1 MNKRPLTTTIVTH
14 IVRGASF
21 IVLLFI
27 GINVIRFAQAQ
38 PQSNKSSINSETSHN
53 DVRGPVGTKTL
64 VKVHD
69 NSERTQIASPQQN
82 YSAPVQALHRALFVA
97 WSPVRRTDKSP
108 LILMVER

>member
-27 GINVIRFAQAQ
+27 GTNMIRFAQAQ
-38 PQSNKSSINSETSHN
+38 PQNSKSSINSETSHN
-53 DVRGPVGTKTL
+53 NVRGPVGTKIL
-64 VKVHD
+64 VK
-69 NSERTQIASPQQN
+69 AL
-82 YSAPVQALHRALFVA
+82 PVLALPRALFVA
-97 WSPVRRTDKSP
+97 WSPVRRTAKSP